1 MCFYDHSAIERAT
14 CELHVDWPILFV
26 FIFFGGGGETFELSA
41 LEFSEE
47 PDTVV
52 KKIELCTKHL
62 V

>member
-1 MCFYDHSAIERAT
+1 MVVFMCFYDHSAIERAT

-26 FIFFGGGGETFELSA
+26 VFFGGGETFELSA

-52 KKIELCTKHL
+52 KKK
-62 V
+62 

>member
-26 FIFFGGGGETFELSA
+26 FIFFGGGETFELSA

-47 PDTVV
+47 PDTVL
-52 KKIELCTKHL
+52 KKNRA
-62 V
+62 VY